1 LDINPEAYLE
11 DVITRVN
18 TETAIEKL
26 TPWAWAAENG
36 TQPS

>member
-1 LDINPEAYLE
+1 MNPEAYLE

-26 TPWAWAAENG
+26 TPWAWAAKNG
-36 TQPS
+36 IQPS